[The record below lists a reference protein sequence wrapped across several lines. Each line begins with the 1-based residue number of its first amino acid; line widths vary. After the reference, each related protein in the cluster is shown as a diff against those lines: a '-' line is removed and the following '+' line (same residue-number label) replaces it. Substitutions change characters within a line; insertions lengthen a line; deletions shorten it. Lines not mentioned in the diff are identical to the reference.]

1 MLRVLIFFLAWLAGL
16 VRGSSALSG
25 GHHKQGRD
33 SSPVGQLVIT
43 SASSAIGCTGDISD
57 AEYGALRS
65 LYDGTHGSRWKW
77 NTTTDSQVWSF
88 PSELSAP
95 CSGWYGIGCEP
106 TIGGTTSSSP
116 CTVSSL
122 DLNYFGLVGLLS
134 TTDIGGLTGLRN
146 LSLEGNILL
155 GPLPSGI
162 CNDMKLLQYFSISGN
177 FFTGLIPDSLYSL
190 TSLQYLYVALNHFS
204 GPLSPAV
211 GNLTNLVQLQMQYNS
226 LSAALPTTLGALTML
241 NQLYVNNNA
250 FNGAI
255 PSQMWLLTQMVYL
268 FFDNT
273 FVSGS
278 ISSSLASMSL
288 LTLLSFSTTLMTGPI
303 PSFLGTFSGLA
314 ALYLESCGF
323 SGPIPNELGNL
334 VNIAGIY
341 LGSNSLTGPLPS
353 SLGNLRFMQYLQI
366 ESNSLSGSLPDSF
379 SNLTSVLQMYIDHN
393 YLSGQIPQGL
403 CGMHSMYELIGG
415 PNYLSGSI
423 LPCIGGMAS
432 LDNFQFTLNYFSG
445 TLSPDLASPLMV
457 IFNVENNL
465 ITGTLPNAFAQMT
478 AIQYLLIGPNALRG
492 TIPTEYGL
500 LTELVAIEF
509 SGNALS
515 GTIGDDFFRMMPALQ
530 SIFLDDNQFTGALPS
545 SFNSTQVLEFCS
557 MSANLFTASVPLV
570 YNQLEILRNI
580 DLNNNF
586 FTGNAERIA
595 WTDWKILQLF
605 DFSNNLFSGTMS
617 SEVGS
622 LEKLEYYN
630 FDFNFLSGTITA
642 GFGGCQ
648 ELEYIALGGNQLF
661 GSIPLEF
668 TLLTNLQNLNLS
680 GNVISGNIVK
690 LFENATAFPKL
701 NLLDLSDNALTG
713 PLPPQLFDVHYI
725 SEVASDVSSDYST
738 RTSALESVVLY
749 SNCFDSTVPD
759 SVCSATRLRTLVMD
773 SMSQADACKV
783 NFGSA
788 RSVIKIDE
796 STISYVGTI
805 ADCIWQM
812 PNLQTLHLAGNGLYG
827 TLGNLNSS
835 ISVLNDV
842 SLGSNRLVG
851 TIPSSWQESG
861 QFVQLDLSSNKLSG
875 TLSADFMLNSNETDI
890 DLSVNRLSGDIP
902 QVFKDAENVNILDG
916 NLFQCMDGTKPKHD
930 PNSEQYVCGSSD
942 FDEALIVYVVI
953 LVVALLGL
961 GGGFVS
967 REAGATPLLEWA
979 QEILSQA
986 LFHQLHKSG
995 HTIDRFRQFSV
1006 VIDHMTRWVSSVVV
1020 GYVCISMVFYIIVKE
1035 ASTLARYYSTHE
1047 YQYAWV
1053 TTVAFL
1059 HGLAPATASIVFMV
1073 VSVGTLRW
1081 LIDSAGHD
1089 ETNMKPLD
1097 AAVQPKQSL
1106 TKLQISEAVNC
1117 ESRPTA
1123 TKSEAYEAI
1132 AVAVVQVL
1140 VVLIVHMTIT
1150 ITINVAYVY
1159 ALIKGVSPAALLV
1172 LQILL
1177 SLFKLSWNQF
1187 YVHRGFVLRM
1197 AVSSSR
1203 LMLCQCF
1210 MTLFTFLV
1218 SPVIATFFLDYTCFR
1233 YVILGQPAVSS
1244 SFLVVPFTCVVD
1256 CEMDEYGEGVC
1267 FNDCGIAYDNL
1278 VTAYSS
1284 VVPSWLYS
1292 YQCSS
1297 SILTNYVPVLLFA
1310 YVLSGIVF
1318 PMLQA
1323 VVAAYFEEGPLR
1335 CKISKCTQLASSDVP
1350 TWVVYLGLL
1359 KDIHIDGVKP
1369 LVNVPHVVCKL
1380 CLNMA
1385 VLLTFGLACPL
1396 LAVSVCVDA
1405 WACWGTWLLAQHRI
1419 VSKLK
1424 LWQVARA
1431 TAESGVPVG
1440 SVDFRD
1446 TFSSVANVLHR
1457 DTLTNPNHNETEHW
1471 LADVAAVV
1479 ERDCTAAFPTALVS
1493 CIWMVV
1499 IVSSIFWGFFVF
1511 DMMGD
1516 VYGSLVG
1523 GYMYVVCMVSILA
1536 TYWATGLIFQ
1546 KYSTKR
1552 SSSQNAAATV
1562 AEYSMND
1569 QFL

>member
-1 MLRVLIFFLAWLAGL
+1 
-16 VRGSSALSG
+16 
-25 GHHKQGRD
+25 
-33 SSPVGQLVIT
+33 
-43 SASSAIGCTGDISD
+43 
-57 AEYGALRS
+57 
-65 LYDGTHGSRWKW
+65 
-77 NTTTDSQVWSF
+77 
-88 PSELSAP
+88 
-95 CSGWYGIGCEP
+95 
-106 TIGGTTSSSP
+106 
-116 CTVSSL
+116 
-122 DLNYFGLVGLLS
+122 
-134 TTDIGGLTGLRN
+134 
-146 LSLEGNILL
+146 
-155 GPLPSGI
+155 
-162 CNDMKLLQYFSISGN
+162 
-177 FFTGLIPDSLYSL
+177 
-190 TSLQYLYVALNHFS
+190 
-204 GPLSPAV
+204 
-211 GNLTNLVQLQMQYNS
+211 
-226 LSAALPTTLGALTML
+226 
-241 NQLYVNNNA
+241 
-250 FNGAI
+250 
-255 PSQMWLLTQMVYL
+255 
-268 FFDNT
+268 
-273 FVSGS
+273 
-278 ISSSLASMSL
+278 
-288 LTLLSFSTTLMTGPI
+288 
-303 PSFLGTFSGLA
+303 
-314 ALYLESCGF
+314 
-323 SGPIPNELGNL
+323 
-334 VNIAGIY
+334 
-341 LGSNSLTGPLPS
+341 
-353 SLGNLRFMQYLQI
+353 
-366 ESNSLSGSLPDSF
+366 
-379 SNLTSVLQMYIDHN
+379 
-393 YLSGQIPQGL
+393 
-403 CGMHSMYELIGG
+403 
-415 PNYLSGSI
+415 
-423 LPCIGGMAS
+423 
-432 LDNFQFTLNYFSG
+432 
-445 TLSPDLASPLMV
+445 
-457 IFNVENNL
+457 
-465 ITGTLPNAFAQMT
+465 
-478 AIQYLLIGPNALRG
+478 
-492 TIPTEYGL
+492 
-500 LTELVAIEF
+500 
-509 SGNALS
+509 
-515 GTIGDDFFRMMPALQ
+515 
-530 SIFLDDNQFTGALPS
+530 
-545 SFNSTQVLEFCS
+545 
-557 MSANLFTASVPLV
+557 
-570 YNQLEILRNI
+570 
-580 DLNNNF
+580 
-586 FTGNAERIA
+586 
-595 WTDWKILQLF
+595 
-605 DFSNNLFSGTMS
+605 
-617 SEVGS
+617 VGS
-622 LEKLEYYN
+622 LKKLEYYN
-630 FDFNFLSGTITA
+630 FDFNFLSGSITA

-661 GSIPLEF
+661 GSIPQEL
-668 TLLTNLQNLNLS
+668 TSLTNLQNLNLS
-680 GNVISGNIVK
+680 GNVISGNIVQ
-690 LFENATAFPKL
+690 LFENTTAFPKL

-713 PLPPQLFDVHYI
+713 PLPPQLFDVHYM
-725 SEVASDVSSDYST
+725 SEVASDTSSGSSLST
-738 RTSALESVVLY
+738 STLETVVLY
-749 SNCFDSTVPD
+749 SNCFDSSVPD
-759 SVCSATRLRTLVMD
+759 SVCSATLLRTLVMD

-796 STISYVGTI
+796 STISYLGTI

-875 TLSADFMLNSNETDI
+875 TLSAGFMLNSNDTDI
-890 DLSVNRLSGDIP
+890 DLSVNRLSGDSP
-902 QVFKDAENVNILDG
+902 VVFMVAENVNILDG
-916 NLFQCMDGTKPKHD
+916 NLFQCTDGTKPKYD

-942 FDEALIVYVVI
+942 FDEALIVYIAI

-961 GGGFVS
+961 GGGYII
-967 REAGATPLLEWA
+967 ATSLLEWA
-979 QEILSQA
+979 REIPSQA
-986 LFHQLHKSG
+986 LLHQLHRSG

-1006 VIDHMTRWVSSVVV
+1006 VIGNMTRWLSSVVV

-1035 ASTLARYYSTHE
+1035 AATLARYYSTHE

-1081 LIDSAGHD
+1081 LIDSAVHD
-1089 ETNMKPLD
+1089 ETNKKPLV

-1106 TKLQISEAVNC
+1106 TKLQISEAVNG

-1123 TKSEAYEAI
+1123 TKSEGYQTF
-1132 AVAVVQVL
+1132 AVAAVHVL

-1150 ITINVAYVY
+1150 ITINVVYVY

-1256 CEMDEYGEGVC
+1256 CEMDEYGEGFC

-1310 YVLSGIVF
+1310 YGLSGIVF

-1323 VVAAYFEEGPLR
+1323 VVAAYFEEGSLR
-1335 CKISKCTQLASSDVP
+1335 CKIFKCTQLASSDVP
-1350 TWVVYLGLL
+1350 TWVVCLGLL

-1369 LVNVPHVVCKL
+1369 LMNVPHVVCKL

-1396 LAVSVCVDA
+1396 LAVSVCIDA
-1405 WACWGTWLLAQHRI
+1405 CACWGTWLLAQHRI
-1419 VSKLK
+1419 DSKLK
-1424 LWQVARA
+1424 LWQLAKS
-1431 TAESGVPVG
+1431 TAETSVAVG
-1440 SVDFRD
+1440 SVDNRD

-1457 DTLTNPNHNETEHW
+1457 DTLTNPNHNGTEPW
-1471 LADVAAVV
+1471 LADVAAVL
-1479 ERDCTAAFPTALVS
+1479 ERDCTAAFPTALAS

-1523 GYMYVVCMVSILA
+1523 GNMYVMCMVSILA
-1536 TYWATGLIFQ
+1536 TYWVAGLIFQ
-1546 KYSTKR
+1546 KYSAKR
-1552 SSSQNAAATV
+1552 SSGQNAAATV